1 MARLRR
7 LAPLRCHGHGR
18 GRSRV
23 LLGVG
28 VPDVGVRGPAWGSWS
43 CSAWA
48 SWSSARIGTV
58 VVLVVSM
65 ICVGVM
71 LVLYRITLRLPGKL
85 YHAQPK

>member
-18 GRSRV
+18 GSRV

-28 VPDVGVRGPAWGSWS
+28 VPDVGVPGVGVVVVFRVGVVVES
-43 CSAWA
+43 
-48 SWSSARIGTV
+48 RIGTV

-71 LVLYRITLRLPGKL
+71 LVPYRITLRLPGKL